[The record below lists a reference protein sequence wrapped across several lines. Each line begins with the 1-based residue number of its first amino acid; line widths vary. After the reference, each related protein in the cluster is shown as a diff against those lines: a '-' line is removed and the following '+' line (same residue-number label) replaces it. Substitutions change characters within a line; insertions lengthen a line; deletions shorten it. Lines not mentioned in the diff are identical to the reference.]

1 MSNYQEGGHTYP
13 EGSPQSGGGGYA
25 EGEHHTEGR
34 GPYEGAPSYQGG
46 GASSYQGGS
55 APQGNPYAGG
65 QVQQGGHYYPGGPG
79 AYQETQQFSHHGGSR
94 NPFQGGSGRR
104 RPDVRSTF
112 KTSEF
117 WIFVVTAL
125 ALLIAAAVTDS
136 GPDNQGFGA
145 EDAWRYVTALAIG
158 YFISRGLTK
167 FGGHEHDC
175 GEHGRHDR
183 H

>member
-1 MSNYQEGGHTYP
+1 MSNYQEGEHH
-13 EGSPQSGGGGYA
+13 A
-25 EGEHHTEGR
+25 EG
-34 GPYEGAPSYQGG
+34 GAPYQGGAAPYQGG
-46 GASSYQGGS
+46 GASSYQGGG
-55 APQGNPYAGG
+55 APQGGPYAGG
-65 QVQQGGHYYPGGPG
+65 PAQQGGPYYPGGPG
-79 AYQETQQFSHHGGSR
+79 PYQETHQFSPHHEGRRG
-94 NPFQGGSGRR
+94 PFQGGSSGRSKV
-104 RPDVRSTF
+104 DVRSTF

-145 EDAWRYVTALAIG
+145 ADAWRYVTALAIG

-175 GEHGRHDR
+175 SDHGHHDR